1 MGLAHDAATVFGK
14 ALRPV
19 RAGEEKIAW
28 RKLGLEG
35 PGLLT
40 LTSPAF
46 TNGHALPIS
55 ATIDGEGS
63 APPITWR
70 GVPQAARSLV
80 LVCEDPDAPF
90 PKPFVHLLAY
100 GISAMSSGALVGAAP
115 REGKNSSMKLGFAP
129 AAPPAGHGAH
139 HYHFQLFAL
148 DRELTLEPGEGRNA
162 LLDAMRG
169 HVIAWG
175 ELIGT
180 YERR

>member
-1 MGLAHDAATVFGK
+1 MGLAHNAATAFGR

-28 RKLGLEG
+28 RKLRLEG
-35 PGLLT
+35 PGVLT
-40 LTSPAF
+40 LRSPAF
-46 TNGHALPIS
+46 ANGHALPIS

-63 APPITWR
+63 PPPISFR
-70 GVPQAARSLV
+70 GVPMAARTLV

-90 PKPFVHLLAY
+90 PKPFVHWLAY
-100 GISAMSSGALVGAAP
+100 GISATSAGTLVGAAP
-115 REGKNSSMKLGFAP
+115 REGKNSNMKLGFAP
-129 AAPPAGHGAH
+129 AAPPAGHGPH

-148 DRELTLEPGEGRNA
+148 DQELALAPGEGRNA
-162 LLDAMRG
+162 VLDAMRG